1 VPRLLRRKEQ
11 RTLMVSDA
19 LVQEIRERAE
29 ILEVCGE
36 FVPLKRAGKTYRG
49 PCPLHGGEGPNFSVD
64 PVRGIFKCF
73 VCGEGGDVFS
83 FLMKHLG
90 LDFPSAVRQVAA
102 RVGVEVPEDSERR
115 EDPFAHLREVTAFA
129 EEWFRSMLLDPGIGD
144 PARAYLTG
152 RGVDPDSAEEYGLG
166 FAPEGWR
173 RLRDAA
179 HSRGI
184 GDDDLLEA
192 GLLATSE
199 RADEPYDR
207 FRNRVMFAIRDLRD
221 RPIAFGGRVLTD
233 ADEQA
238 PKYINSPETPIFHKS
253 RTLYGLNRARHA
265 IRREEHSLV
274 TEGFMD
280 ALSLHIGGFATA
292 VAPLGTALTSEQADL
307 LRRYSGRVYLLYDS
321 DPAGLRATFR
331 AGDVLLAAGCHPM
344 VVTFPEGEDPDS
356 LLRMEGADAL
366 RGYIGDAVDVLE
378 RKLQILERQG
388 YLDSIEGKRRAV
400 DGLLSTLRSVKDP
413 ALLDIYLGRA
423 AERTGVRRDTLVSEV
438 ARQRLVARPRRGL
451 EGGRAATGVSPS
463 AEETRGVDAVERS
476 LLLLLA
482 RDRDLLEVAVET
494 GLEDQHFR
502 DALLR
507 RIYQALLVA
516 SDGDLDLSD
525 DAALVWT
532 ALQEDDIEVVHPR
545 EAFDETVR
553 RIVHRAKLDRLTQID
568 RELELAEEDQAK
580 SLLIEKEKVARELRG
595 AGVPLSFLRRY
606 SEKARA

>member
-1 VPRLLRRKEQ
+1 VPRL
-11 RTLMVSDA
+11 
-19 LVQEIRERAE
+19 EIRERAE

-36 FVPLKRAGKTYRG
+36 FVQLKRSGKTYRG

-64 PVRGIFKCF
+64 PARGIFKCF

-102 RVGVEVPEDSERR
+102 RVGIEVPEDSDRR
-115 EDPFAHLREVTAFA
+115 EDPFAHLREATAFA
-129 EEWFRSMLLDPGIGD
+129 EEWFRSMLFDPDIG
-144 PARAYLTG
+144 RACREYLSV
-152 RGVDPDSAEEYGLG
+152 RGVGAETAEEYGLG
-166 FAPEGWR
+166 FAPDGWR
-173 RLRDAA
+173 QLREAGHA
-179 HSRGI
+179 RGI
-184 GDDDLLEA
+184 SDDDLLEA

-207 FRNRVMFAIRDLRD
+207 FRRRVMFSIRDLRD
-221 RPIAFGGRVLTD
+221 RPIAFGGRTLGATD
-233 ADEQA
+233 EHT

-280 ALSLHIGGFATA
+280 ALSLHIGGFTTA

-307 LRRYSGRVYLLYDS
+307 LKRYANRVYLLYDS
-321 DPAGLRATFR
+321 DSAGLRATFR

-344 VVTFPEGEDPDS
+344 VVTFPDGEDPDS
-356 LLRMEGADAL
+356 VIRSEGAEGL
-366 RGYIGDAVDVLE
+366 QRYLGDAVDVLE

-438 ARQRLVARPRRGL
+438 ARERLVPRARPGTVGRGGPESGSPEE
-451 EGGRAATGVSPS
+451 EGPAR
-463 AEETRGVDAVERS
+463 VDPVERF
-476 LLLLLA
+476 LMLLLA
-482 RDRDLLEVAVET
+482 RDRDLLEVAVES
-494 GLEDQHFR
+494 GLEDRHFR
-502 DALLR
+502 DDAFRSIYRSLRVSGVGELALTDEVSPLWR
-507 RIYQALLVA
+507 E
-516 SDGDLDLSD
+516 
-525 DAALVWT
+525 
-532 ALQEDDIEVVHPR
+532 LQEDETEVVHPR
-545 EAFDETVR
+545 EAFEETVR
-553 RIVHRAKLDRLTQID
+553 RIAHRAKLDRLAQID
-568 RELELAEEDQAK
+568 RELDLAEEDQARR
-580 SLLIEKEKVARELRG
+580 LLVEKEQVARELRG
-595 AGVPLSFLRRY
+595 AGVPLSFMRRY
-606 SEKARA
+606 SEKART

>member
-1 VPRLLRRKEQ
+1 
-11 RTLMVSDA
+11 MVSDA

-36 FVPLKRAGKTYRG
+36 FVQLKRSGKTYRG

-64 PVRGIFKCF
+64 PARGIFKCF

-102 RVGVEVPEDSERR
+102 RVGIEVPEDSEHR
-115 EDPFAHLREVTAFA
+115 EDPFAHLREATAFA
-129 EEWFRSMLLDPGIGD
+129 EEWFRSMLLDPDIG
-144 PARAYLTG
+144 RSCREYLSG
-152 RGVDPDSAEEYGLG
+152 RGVEAETAEEYGLG
-166 FAPEGWR
+166 FAPDGWR
-173 RLRDAA
+173 QLREAGHA
-179 HSRGI
+179 RGI
-184 GDDDLLEA
+184 SDDDLLEA

-199 RADEPYDR
+199 KADEPYDR
-207 FRNRVMFAIRDLRD
+207 FRKRVMFSIRDLRD
-221 RPIAFGGRVLTD
+221 RPIAFGGRTLGATD
-233 ADEQA
+233 EHT

-280 ALSLHIGGFATA
+280 ALSLHIGGFPTA

-307 LRRYSGRVYLLYDS
+307 LKRYANRVYLLYDS
-321 DPAGLRATFR
+321 DSAGLRATFR

-344 VVTFPEGEDPDS
+344 VVTFPDGEDPDS
-356 LLRMEGADAL
+356 VIRSEGAEGL
-366 RGYIGDAVDVLE
+366 HRYLGDAVDVLE

-438 ARQRLVARPRRGL
+438 ARERMVPRARPGTVGR
-451 EGGRAATGVSPS
+451 GGRETVSQ
-463 AEETRGVDAVERS
+463 AEEGPARVDPVERF
-476 LLLLLA
+476 LMLLLA
-482 RDRDLLEVAVET
+482 RDRDLLEVAVES
-494 GLEDQHFR
+494 GLEDRHFR
-502 DALLR
+502 DDSLR
-507 RIYQALLVA
+507 RIYRSLRVSGVGELALTDEVSPLW
-516 SDGDLDLSD
+516 SELQD
-525 DAALVWT
+525 DDT
-532 ALQEDDIEVVHPR
+532 EVVHPR
-545 EAFDETVR
+545 EAFEETVR
-553 RIVHRAKLDRLTQID
+553 RIAHRAKLDRLAQID
-568 RELELAEEDQAK
+568 RELDLAEEDQARR
-580 SLLIEKEKVARELRG
+580 LLVEKQQVARELRG
-595 AGVPLSFLRRY
+595 AGVPLSFMRRY
-606 SEKARA
+606 SEKART